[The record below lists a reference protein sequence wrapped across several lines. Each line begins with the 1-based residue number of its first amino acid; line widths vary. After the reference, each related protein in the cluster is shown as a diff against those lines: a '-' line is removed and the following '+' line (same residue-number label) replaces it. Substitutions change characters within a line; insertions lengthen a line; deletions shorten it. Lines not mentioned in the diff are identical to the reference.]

1 MLEARMVWSVGN
13 STFFNLRPG
22 ILLFKRCGL
31 GNNAM
36 CLRLLLHLLRTRQI
50 KQVLGHKAPPPPPGN
65 SSGDNTAT
73 RAAQPQRDSLSGLHT
88 ALQEKEGTAAGSHS
102 PVTGDGCFP
111 GHYNQAIG
119 DMNMTWLQ
127 SPFQSTCSGKN
138 EVELHSLAENC
149 LRCSLK

>member
-36 CLRLLLHLLRTRQI
+36 CLHLLLHLLRTRQV
-50 KQVLGHKAPPPPPGN
+50 KQVLGHKAPPPQPGN

-73 RAAQPQRDSLSGLHT
+73 RAAQPQRDSLPGLHT
-88 ALQEKEGTAAGSHS
+88 ALQEKEAALQLLD
-102 PVTGDGCFP
+102 PTR
-111 GHYNQAIG
+111 
-119 DMNMTWLQ
+119 Q
-127 SPFQSTCSGKN
+127 SPEMAVFQVITTRRL
-138 EVELHSLAENC
+138 ET
-149 LRCSLK
+149 